1 MWKKLFFAGIFY
13 KGICFSQK
21 SRSLISDTL
30 THASDVFFA
39 RPVVVIGISG
49 LIGGTLGFHFAF
61 LPALCVFMLLHLFL
75 FIWQLMMMKDS
86 PGSNIRAA
94 LMILA
99 LLLGLYCLTFIS
111 LERYRAYEAIGS
123 AALDDEE
130 WREAGNE
137 SVYEGYIISISLP
150 DENYKT
156 YTLLW
161 KDGIKVRFGSKRTDL
176 KFGLHVRVAGILSA
190 VPAAR
195 NPGGFDQKSYYERQ
209 GIFLSIDTYDE
220 NIFIQED
227 SSLAPDIFIQL
238 EIMGLS
244 LRNKISS
251 IWAQVLSKDDAALLS
266 GMILGDTSGMSP
278 ELKNAFRMCNLAHL
292 TAVSGANV
300 AYFLVPVSA
309 FFQKLSGRRA
319 VRQVLIFLFLIF
331 FGFLTGWTASVT
343 RALFMSVGTVFSSVL
358 MKRHDPISAM
368 FLTASILMF
377 SNPFVSVDL
386 GFLLSFS
393 AAFSLILFSDKMAK
407 RLSFLPGQEYFPQAA
422 ACLVCTQL
430 GMLPWLIALSG
441 KQSILLFFTNLAGSF
456 LSEGISLLCL
466 PLSACLLAA
475 QAIPF
480 ILPIVRILYLPLGGL
495 LFILAKMAVACSDQS
510 IRALRLYS
518 IEPVLLFSISIFILT
533 FLIPKGFVTRSLRRI
548 MCIFLGVGVAMQI
561 YSYINRPMCTVVFED
576 VGQGDSSLIL
586 LDNNMSILI
595 DGGDIGSAEKVL
607 IPVLNYY
614 GIEEPDITILTHLHS
629 DHGSGIIELIEAGR
643 INTVFTPCI
652 TKNNE
657 LSGLFSL
664 ESESRLTLHSLEK
677 GDKIVLSEDAALY
690 VLSPESISMEGG
702 NEDSAV
708 VFLCIGDTGVLFMG
722 DAGEMTEEQMLD
734 CQQTMTMLERQA
746 EFIKIGHHG
755 SKFASTWDFLSA
767 LSLRAAII
775 SVGENSYGHP
785 TAETLGRL
793 AENNIDIYRTDYSGA
808 VLLEIQKNASRIYE
822 YSS

>member
-1 MWKKLFFAGIFY
+1 MWKKYLFTGIFY
-13 KGICFSQK
+13 KGIYFSQK
-21 SRSLISDTL
+21 SRSLTADTL

-39 RPVVVIGISG
+39 RPVAVIGISG
-49 LIGGTLGFHFAF
+49 LIGGTLGFHFSF
-61 LPALCVFMLLHLFL
+61 LPALCVFLLLHAFL
-75 FIWQLMMMKDS
+75 FIWQLIIMKDS
-86 PGSNIRAA
+86 SGSQIRAA

-99 LLLGLYCLTFIS
+99 LLLGVYCLSFIS
-111 LERYRAYEAIGS
+111 LERYRAYEALAS
-123 AALDDEE
+123 ASRDAAERTE
-130 WREAGNE
+130 SGYE

-161 KDGIKVRFGSKRTDL
+161 NDGIKVRFGSKRTDL
-176 KFGLHVRVAGILSA
+176 KFGRHVRVAGILSD
-190 VPAAR
+190 VPSAR
-195 NPGGFDQKSYYERQ
+195 NPGGFDQKSYYGRQ
-209 GIFLSIDTYDE
+209 GIYLNIDTYDD

-227 SSLAPDIFIQL
+227 SSLAPDLFIRL
-238 EIMGLS
+238 EILGLT
-244 LRNKISS
+244 LRDNISS
-251 IWAQVLSKDDAALLS
+251 MWAQVLSQDDAALLS

-278 ELKNAFRMCNLAHL
+278 ELKGAFRMCNLVHL

-309 FFQKLSGRRA
+309 FFQKVSGRRA
-319 VRQVLIFLFLIF
+319 VRQLLIFLFLIF

-343 RALFMSVGTVFSSVL
+343 RALFMSVGTVFSSAL

-393 AAFSLILFSDKMAK
+393 AALSLILFSDKMAK
-407 RLSFLPGQEYFPQAA
+407 RLSFLPGREYFPQAA

-475 QAIPF
+475 KAIPF
-480 ILPIVRILYLPLGGL
+480 ILPIIRILFMPLGGL
-495 LFILAKMAVACSDQS
+495 LFILAKMAVSCSDQS
-510 IRALRLYS
+510 IRALRLYAV
-518 IEPVLLFSISIFILT
+518 EPVLLFSISVFILT

-548 MCIFLGVGVAMQI
+548 MCLFLGVGIAMQI
-561 YSYINRPMCTVVFED
+561 YTYINRPVCTVLFAD
-576 VGQGDSSLIL
+576 VGQGDSALIL

-595 DGGDIGSAEKVL
+595 DGGDKGSAKNVL
-607 IPVLNYY
+607 IPLLNYY

-629 DHGSGIIELIEAGR
+629 DHGSGILELIEAGR

-652 TKNNE
+652 TPNKE
-657 LSGLFSL
+657 LTGLFSL
-664 ESESRLTLHSLEK
+664 ESDNRLTLHSLEK

-690 VLSPESISMEGG
+690 VLSPESITMEGG

-708 VFLCIGDTGVLFMG
+708 LFLCIGDSGVLFMG
-722 DAGEMTEEQMLD
+722 DAGEATEERMLD
-734 CQQTMTMLERQA
+734 WRQTMTMLKRQA
-746 EFIKIGHHG
+746 DFIKIGHHG
-755 SKFASTWDFLSA
+755 SKFASTWDFISA

-785 TAETLGRL
+785 TAETLARL
-793 AENNIDIYRTDYSGA
+793 EENNMDIYRTDYSGA
-808 VLLEIQKNASRIYE
+808 VILEIQKNASRIYE
-822 YSS
+822 YCS